1 MNWAGAP
8 VARGRFFTVPLGSV
22 LLGVLIW
29 ALPAAAQQPPDTVPQ
44 DLKRQ
49 ILDLKFVIQDLGG
62 KNETLGG
69 KIESLQVKETATE
82 IRIELAAD
90 VLFDFDK
97 ADILPKA
104 VNTLKQAAAVIREK
118 GKGTVRIDGYTDSK
132 GSDAYNQRLSAR
144 RAVAVKNW
152 LVTKEGLKSV
162 QFVTEG
168 FGSKRPVAPNMKP
181 DGSDDP
187 EGRQKNRRVEIIV
200 QKQ

>member
-1 MNWAGAP
+1 MTQ
-8 VARGRFFTVPLGSV
+8 RGFSLASV
-22 LLGVLIW
+22 FLLGGLICVR
-29 ALPAAAQQPPDTVPQ
+29 PATAQEPPDAVPQ
-44 DLKRQ
+44 DAQRQ
-49 ILDLKFVIQDLGG
+49 ILDLKFVIED
-62 KNETLGG
+62 LGG

-104 VNTLKQAAAVIREK
+104 ANTLKQAAAVIREK

-144 RAVAVKNW
+144 RADAVKNW
-152 LVTKEGLKSV
+152 LVAREGLKGM

-168 FGSKRPVAPNMKP
+168 FGSKRPVAPNTKP
-181 DGSDDP
+181 GGSDDP
-187 EGRQKNRRVEIIV
+187 AGRQKNRRVEIIV